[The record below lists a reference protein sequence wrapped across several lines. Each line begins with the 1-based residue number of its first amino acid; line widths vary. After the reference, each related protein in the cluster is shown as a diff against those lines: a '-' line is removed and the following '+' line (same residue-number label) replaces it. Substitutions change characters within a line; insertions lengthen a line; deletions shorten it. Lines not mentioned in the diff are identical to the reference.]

1 MPPDIT
7 CLIDPFPSDAALSAL
22 WRDAWS
28 ASGERSFQPI
38 LQRSLCHIGAF
49 AGDRLVGFVNV
60 ATDGGIHAFVLD
72 TCTHPD
78 FRHRGIATQL
88 VRLATDTARQR
99 GAQWLHVDFEPH
111 LEAFYTACGFRPTKA
126 GLIAL

>member
-1 MPPDIT
+1 MTGPIT
-7 CLIDPFPSDAALSAL
+7 FITDPFPADAALSAL
-22 WRDAWS
+22 WRDAWGD
-28 ASGERSFQPI
+28 SGPASFQPV
-38 LQRSLCHIGAF
+38 LQRSLCHIA
-49 AGDRLVGFVNV
+49 ALSGDRLVGFVNV
-60 ATDGGIHAFVLD
+60 ATDGGIHAFILD

-88 VRLATDTARQR
+88 VRLATDNARHR

-111 LEAFYTACGFRPTKA
+111 LASFYAACGFRPTQA